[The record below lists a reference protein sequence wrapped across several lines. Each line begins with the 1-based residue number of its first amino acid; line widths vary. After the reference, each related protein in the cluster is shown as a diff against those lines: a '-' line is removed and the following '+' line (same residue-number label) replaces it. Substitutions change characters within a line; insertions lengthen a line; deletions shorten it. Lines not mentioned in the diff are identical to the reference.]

1 MNRLTIYALSLFLGL
16 AGVSRACGDE
26 GVPPVVATPSQE
38 ARPVDLV
45 ICLDASGS
53 MSGLIDATRK
63 KLWDVCT
70 LLAQARPAPRLRV
83 ALYSFGGG
91 EGAESRYIIQR
102 APLTEDLDK
111 VYEALF
117 ALQATGSEE
126 LVGGVLQR
134 AGAELDWSKDGKAL
148 RVIYVAGNE
157 SADQDGQHPFR
168 KVAAGLRERG
178 VVVNAV
184 YCGADGHGGDAGTWR
199 EVAQHGGGAYTAIDQ
214 QGTLQIEAPQDA
226 ELVKL
231 SQALNR
237 TYVPFGAAGE
247 ESLRR
252 QAAQDAN
259 AESCGSGAQRAAAK
273 ACGAVYRNDGWD
285 LVDARKREG
294 FDWAKLK
301 DEELPE
307 AIRGKT
313 PAERDAWLKVLEA
326 QRATIQAKI
335 QALSA
340 ERQKFVDEETKRRQG
355 ESATSIDAALVGAL
369 KKQAEAKGFKFE

>member
-16 AGVSRACGDE
+16 AGVGRACGDE
-26 GVPPVVATPSQE
+26 GVPPVVAQPTQE

-70 LLAQARPAPRLRV
+70 LLAQARPAPKLRV

-91 EGAESRYIIQR
+91 EGAEARYIVQR

-134 AGAELDWSKDGKAL
+134 AGAELDWSKDSKAL
-148 RVIYVAGNE
+148 KVIYVAGNE

-168 KVAAGLRERG
+168 QVAASLKERG

-184 YCGADGHGGDAGTWR
+184 YCGNDGSGDAPSWR

-214 QGTLQIEAPQDA
+214 DGTLQIEAPQDA

-259 AESCGSGAQRAAAK
+259 AERCGSGAQRAAAK
-273 ACGAVYRNDGWD
+273 ACDTVYRNDGWD

-307 AIRGKT
+307 ALRGKS
-313 PAERDAWLKVLEA
+313 PAERDAWLEALEA
-326 QRATIQAKI
+326 QRAAIQAKI
-335 QALSA
+335 QALSV
-340 ERQKFVDEETKRRQG
+340 ERQKFVDEETKRLAG
-355 ESATSIDAALVGAL
+355 EGGKSIDAALVGAL
-369 KKQAEAKGFKFE
+369 KRQAEEKGFTFQK